1 MPEWAEVRIT
11 RDFIN
16 HVADGRMVEYL
27 RFSPYLKLKNLSQ
40 QPTPF
45 TLSAQSR
52 GKELALHFELA
63 PPSPAL
69 VQQYTL
75 TLGMSGKFV
84 HLENG
89 KPPPKHSHAHFVFT
103 DQTELV
109 FVDVRRFGK
118 GDYRTWAPHRGPDP
132 VDHFDDFKSYIYQHL
147 DKRTFLKPVS
157 ELLMDQRYFNGVGN
171 YLRAEI
177 CGQYGINPFLPA
189 LKVIDDQFLACV
201 AHIMRQSYLLAG
213 GSLYQWQNPF
223 STLEIREEKAN
234 FDDWLEFYG
243 KTESVVDKT
252 GRRFWFDPKWQQFAD
267 TYYK

>member
-1 MPEWAEVRIT
+1 M
-11 RDFIN
+11 
-16 HVADGRMVEYL
+16 
-27 RFSPYLKLKNLSQ
+27 
-40 QPTPF
+40 
-45 TLSAQSR
+45 
-52 GKELALHFELA
+52 
-63 PPSPAL
+63 
-69 VQQYTL
+69 
-75 TLGMSGKFV
+75 
-84 HLENG
+84 
-89 KPPPKHSHAHFVFT
+89 
-103 DQTELV
+103 
-109 FVDVRRFGK
+109 RRFGK